1 MSDLLIPRNA
11 WVFVG
16 DGRKALFPRNQGDA
30 FRPNPTVE
38 SVLVDDNPP
47 DPRAGQRP
55 ARSGIFER
63 RKNTKQRGADR
74 LARHRGAP
82 VRPQGGANA
91 RGGGRSNKVKKLFVV
106 APARTLV
113 DLRAVMHE
121 DVRKVIVAEL
131 DKDLTRHP
139 VHEIARLLAG
149 VGAR

>member
-1 MSDLLIPRNA
+1 MRGSSSATAARRCSRAIRVMRFGPIRQWRACSSTTTRQTHEQGSDRPGRA
-11 WVFVG
+11 YSSVG
-16 DGRKALFPRNQGDA
+16 KIRSSVEQTDWHDIEEHRFARKVAQTL
-30 FRPNPTVE
+30 
-38 SVLVDDNPP
+38 
-47 DPRAGQRP
+47 
-55 ARSGIFER
+55 
-63 RKNTKQRGADR
+63 GA
-74 LARHRGAP
+74 
-82 VRPQGGANA
+82 VV
-91 RGGGRSNKVKKLFVV
+91 RSNKVKKLFVV